1 MTKKELKERVKALE
15 KELAILELEFEKQI
29 RGLKEKHLLTNDRI
43 DEAFFIIKEIDKKL
57 IKDAKDFP
65 QKKLVK
71 GKKQRRINIDKH
83 QKTLNKMSYKL

>member
-57 IKDAKDFP
+57 IKDS
-65 QKKLVK
+65 Q
-71 GKKQRRINIDKH
+71 
-83 QKTLNKMSYKL
+83 